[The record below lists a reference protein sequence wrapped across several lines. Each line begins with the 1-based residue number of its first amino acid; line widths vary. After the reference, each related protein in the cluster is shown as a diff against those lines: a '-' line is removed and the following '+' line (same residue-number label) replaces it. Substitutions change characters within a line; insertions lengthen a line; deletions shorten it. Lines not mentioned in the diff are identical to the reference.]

1 MKILI
6 ISRTPWNSD
15 NSFGNTF
22 TNLFENMEKVE
33 IYHICCQGG
42 ETKESLA
49 KKTFQ
54 MTEQQ
59 ILKNR
64 KDIGVFVNTVA
75 KETKG
80 KFYKNRLKK
89 INNFKRLTI
98 LYIIRDLIWKF
109 GNIKL
114 SLKLSSFLK
123 EIKPDIIYLPIYN
136 SWYMCDIQNY
146 ICDQYKNTPVI
157 GHVSDDVYSYI
168 KGYFISPIEVFYKF
182 VLRSK
187 LKKIIKK
194 CFYLEVFAE
203 NMKIEYEKI
212 FDKKCFLIGKGI
224 NLDIINGINFKKTT
238 KFSQPIKFVYTGNL
252 GNNRWKIIYELGK
265 SLERLS
271 STKKA
276 ILEIYSGTFLSNKI
290 KKKFIECKNIKFMGE
305 VDSKVVRE
313 VQNNSDILVHVE
325 SFDIKSI
332 CSTKMSFSTKIIDYL
347 CTGNLVLAI
356 GPSIV
361 NSIEVIKE
369 NNLGVVESD
378 IVNIDNTVLKILL
391 SQIDVES
398 IQNNVNS
405 YLKAQRDIR
414 VIQGDIYS
422 RMEKLVKKK

>member
-109 GNIKL
+109 GNVKF
-114 SLKLSSFLK
+114 SLKLSNFLK
-123 EIKPDIIYLPIYN
+123 EVKPDIIYLPIYN

-146 ICDQYKNTPVI
+146 ICDQYKNIPVI
-157 GHVSDDVYSYI
+157 GHISDDVYSYT

-182 VLRSK
+182 ILRSK

-224 NLDIINGINFKKTT
+224 NVDKIDGIEFKTT
-238 KFSQPIKFVYTGNL
+238 KDFSQLLKFVYTGNL
-252 GNNRWKIIYELGK
+252 GNNRWKIVYELGK

-276 ILEIYSGTFLSNKI
+276 ILEIYSGTVLSNKI
-290 KKKFIECKNIKFMGE
+290 KKKFVECKNIKFMGE
-305 VDSKVVRE
+305 VDSKVARE
-313 VQNNSDILVHVE
+313 VQNNSDVLVHVE

-332 CSTKMSFSTKIIDYL
+332 CSTRMSFSTKIIDYL

-369 NNLGVVESD
+369 NNLGVVESN
-378 IVNIDNTVLKILL
+378 IENIDNTVLKILL
-391 SQIDVES
+391 NKVDKES

-405 YLKAQRDIR
+405 YLKTQRNIKI
-414 VIQGDIYS
+414 IQKEMYK
-422 RMEKLVKKK
+422 RMLKLIKN